1 MKGIEVA
8 MENLTRI
15 ATGFD
20 FQPLPDG
27 NILIEFCAGDG
38 NTINE
43 QVVAA
48 AVLRSIP
55 LVAILTEVALQK
67 GPDVA
72 KEIMEKLNQKG
83 PPCTHL
89 PI

>member
-1 MKGIEVA
+1 VRHSG
-8 MENLTRI
+8 LTR
-15 ATGFD
+15 
-20 FQPLPDG
+20 PPWLPDG
-27 NILIEFCAGDG
+27 NVLIEFFGGDG
-38 NTINE
+38 KTCNK
-43 QVVAA
+43 QVVTGY
-48 AVLRSIP
+48 VLRSIP

-72 KEIMEKLNQKG
+72 KEIMGKLNQKG

>member
-1 MKGIEVA
+1 MKREEGRL
-8 MENLTRI
+8 MNNTSI

-27 NILIEFCAGDG
+27 NVSIEFVSDDG
-38 NTINE
+38 QTINR
-43 QVVAA
+43 QVVTGD
-48 AVLRSIP
+48 VLRSIP

-83 PPCTHL
+83 RPCTGT
-89 PI
+89 